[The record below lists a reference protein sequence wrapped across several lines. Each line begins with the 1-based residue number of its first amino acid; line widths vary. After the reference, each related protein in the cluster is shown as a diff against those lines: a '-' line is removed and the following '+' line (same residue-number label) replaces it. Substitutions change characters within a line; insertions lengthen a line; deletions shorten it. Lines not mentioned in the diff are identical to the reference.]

1 MQVLTGGGA
10 QLQHIKQLVE
20 YITGMDTRIGYPNEH
35 LAGDSDE
42 ELSSP
47 LYATAVGLVMN
58 SIRNNTKSATPF
70 VEMKKDEP
78 VAVRPQVVVEEPIVE
93 EEKEEPK
100 ATQNTKQETTDDRI
114 KRSFFDKYIDKIKEF
129 LDNAE

>member
-1 MQVLTGGGA
+1 
-10 QLQHIKQLVE
+10 
-20 YITGMDTRIGYPNEH
+20 MDTRIGYPNEH

-70 VEMKKDEP
+70 VEMKKEEP
-78 VAVRPQVVVEEPIVE
+78 VVVARPQVVVEEPIIE

>member
-1 MQVLTGGGA
+1 
-10 QLQHIKQLVE
+10 
-20 YITGMDTRIGYPNEH
+20 
-35 LAGDSDE
+35 
-42 ELSSP
+42 
-47 LYATAVGLVMN
+47 MN

-78 VAVRPQVVVEEPIVE
+78 VAVRPQVVVEEPIIE